1 MFPFLHTLPRS
12 IYFLLLGVIIA
23 LGAPFGWWLCSSFVP
38 AEHLEEAVYI
48 YMGVGT
54 TITFGSFGFLMGHS
68 QDLLYKL
75 IEKDSLTVLLNQKAF
90 YRHMEAYYQIGLRYN
105 DSIGIMM
112 LDIDHFKQVNDQNN
126 HLVGSDIIKQF
137 GQILAVM
144 TRETDIV
151 ARYGGDE
158 FIIGIPRVE
167 NAAAAMTLAE
177 RIRSTIE
184 ARVFYS
190 RGCKV
195 QVTISMGLVVSLC
208 NSSTSV
214 DQLVQEADQMLYKA
228 KRNGRNRVEALV
240 KSGDATT
247 ASAS

>member
-1 MFPFLHTLPRS
+1 
-12 IYFLLLGVIIA
+12 
-23 LGAPFGWWLCSSFVP
+23 
-38 AEHLEEAVYI
+38 
-48 YMGVGT
+48 
-54 TITFGSFGFLMGHS
+54 
-68 QDLLYKL
+68 
-75 IEKDSLTVLLNQKAF
+75 
-90 YRHMEAYYQIGLRYN
+90 
-105 DSIGIMM
+105 
-112 LDIDHFKQVNDQNN
+112 
-126 HLVGSDIIKQF
+126 
-137 GQILAVM
+137 M

-167 NAAAAMTLAE
+167 NAAAALTLAE

-190 RGCKV
+190 RGSKV

-208 NSSTSV
+208 QSSTSI

-228 KRNGRNRVEALV
+228 KRNGRNRVESLV
-240 KSGDATT
+240 KSEDTTT

>member
-1 MFPFLHTLPRS
+1 MFPFLHALPRS
-12 IYFLLLGVIIA
+12 IYFLLLGVIVA
-23 LGAPFGWWLCSSFVP
+23 LGAPLGWWICSQFV
-38 AEHLEEAVYI
+38 AADDMQVAVYL
-48 YMGVGT
+48 YMAIGT
-54 TITFGSFGFLMGHS
+54 TLTFGSFGFLMGHS

-75 IEKDSLTVLLNQKAF
+75 IEKDSLTILLNQKAF
-90 YRHMEAYYQIGLRYN
+90 YRHMEAYHQIGLRYN
-105 DSIGIMM
+105 DRIGVIM

-158 FIIGIPRVE
+158 FIIGIPRVD
-167 NAAAAMTLAE
+167 NPADAMTLAE

-184 ARVFYS
+184 SRVFNS
-190 RGCKV
+190 RGAKV
-195 QVTISMGLVVSLC
+195 QITISMGVVVSLC
-208 NSSTSV
+208 SSSNNV

-240 KSGDATT
+240 NVGDATP

>member
-1 MFPFLHTLPRS
+1 MFPILHGLPRS
-12 IYFLLLGVIIA
+12 IYFLLLGVLVA
-23 LGAPFGWWLCSSFVP
+23 LGAPLGWWLCSAFIPV
-38 AEHLEEAVYI
+38 EHLEDAVYL
-48 YMGVGT
+48 YMAVGT
-54 TITFGSFGFLMGHS
+54 TLTFGSFGFLMGHS

-75 IEKDSLTVLLNQKAF
+75 IEKDSLTILLNQKAF
-90 YRHMEAYYQIGLRYN
+90 YRHMEAYYQIGLRYR
-105 DSIGIMM
+105 DSIGIIM

-137 GQILAVM
+137 GHILAVM

-190 RGCKV
+190 RGTKV
-195 QVTISMGLVVSLC
+195 QVTVSMGLVVSLC
-208 NSSTSV
+208 SSSTNI

-228 KRNGRNRVEALV
+228 KRSGRNRVEALV
-240 KSGDATT
+240 KSGEAPT

>member
-1 MFPFLHTLPRS
+1 MFPYLHTLPRS
-12 IYFLLLGVIIA
+12 VYFLLLGVIIA

-38 AEHLEEAVYI
+38 AEHLENAVYI

-90 YRHMEAYYQIGLRYN
+90 YRHMEAYYQIGLRYK
-105 DSIGIMM
+105 DAIGIIM

-158 FIIGIPRVE
+158 FVIGIPRVE

-190 RGCKV
+190 RGSKV

-208 NSSTSV
+208 SSSTSI
-214 DQLVQEADQMLYKA
+214 DGLVQEADQMLYKA

-240 KSGDATT
+240 KSGEAET

>member
-1 MFPFLHTLPRS
+1 MFPFLHALPRS
-12 IYFLLLGVIIA
+12 FYFLLLGVIVA
-23 LGAPFGWWLCSSFVP
+23 LGAPLGWWLCSSFVP
-38 AEHLEEAVYI
+38 AEHLEEAVYL
-48 YMGVGT
+48 YMAVGT
-54 TITFGSFGFLMGHS
+54 TLTFGSFGFLMGHS

-75 IEKDSLTVLLNQKAF
+75 IEKDSLTILLNQRAF
-90 YRHMEAYYQIGLRYN
+90 YRHMEAYYQIGVRYN
-105 DSIGIMM
+105 DSIGVIM

-167 NAAAAMTLAE
+167 NAASAMILAE

-195 QVTISMGLVVSLC
+195 QITISMGLVVSLC
-208 NSSTSV
+208 NGSTSV

-240 KSGDATT
+240 KSGDVTT

>member
-1 MFPFLHTLPRS
+1 MFPILHGLPRS
-12 IYFLLLGVIIA
+12 VYFLLLGVIVA
-23 LGAPFGWWLCSSFVP
+23 LGAPLGWWICSRFVP
-38 AEHLEEAVYI
+38 PEHAEELVYL
-48 YMGVGT
+48 YMAIGT
-54 TITFGSFGFLMGHS
+54 TLTFGSFGFLMGHS

-75 IEKDSLTVLLNQKAF
+75 IEKDSLTILLNQKAF

-105 DSIGIMM
+105 DSIGVIM
-112 LDIDHFKQVNDQNN
+112 LDIDNFKQVNDQNN

-137 GQILAVM
+137 GQILAIM

-167 NAAAAMTLAE
+167 NAASAMNMAE

-190 RGCKV
+190 RGAKV

-208 NSSTSV
+208 NSSTSI

-240 KSGDATT
+240 KSGDSIQ

>member
-1 MFPFLHTLPRS
+1 MFPILQGLPRS
-12 IYFLLLGVIIA
+12 IYFLLLGVIMA
-23 LGAPFGWWLCSSFVP
+23 LGAPLGWWICSAFVP
-38 AEHLEEAVYI
+38 PEHAQELVYL
-48 YMGVGT
+48 YMAIGT
-54 TITFGSFGFLMGHS
+54 TLTFGSFGFLMGHS

-75 IEKDSLTVLLNQKAF
+75 IEKDSLTVLLNQRAF

-105 DSIGIMM
+105 DSIGVIM
-112 LDIDHFKQVNDQNN
+112 LDIDNFKQVNDQNN

-137 GQILAVM
+137 GQILAIM

-167 NAAAAMTLAE
+167 NAAAAMNMAE

-184 ARVFYS
+184 NRVFYS
-190 RGCKV
+190 RGAKV

-208 NSSTSV
+208 HSSTSI
-214 DQLVQEADQMLYKA
+214 DQLVQEADQMLYQA
-228 KRNGRNRVEALV
+228 KRNGRNRVEVLV
-240 KSGDATT
+240 KSAESYQ